1 MSLFEA
7 DTIHFSVSS
16 QKKIQKF
23 QKKIFSQDVS
33 HSVSEFSANDD
44 DDDDE
49 KKSHENENE
58 KKYA

>member
-1 MSLFEA
+1 MQ
-7 DTIHFSVSS
+7 FSVSK
-16 QKKIQKF
+16 KKIQKF

-33 HSVSEFSANDD
+33 HSISEFSANDDDD

-49 KKSHENENE
+49 KKSHENEK

>member
-1 MSLFEA
+1 M
-7 DTIHFSVSS
+7 HFSVSS

-33 HSVSEFSANDD
+33 HSISEFSANDDD

-49 KKSHENENE
+49 KKSHENE
-58 KKYA
+58 KRKYA